1 MDDFVLTAFLEN
13 MPFGYKGETG
23 FLSPIR
29 LLLIP
34 ANFWKTK
41 SASLRPREMNEPVS
55 ET

>member
-13 MPFGYKGETG
+13 MPSGYKGETG

-34 ANFWKTK
+34 ANFTKTILEEHWIHQK
-41 SASLRPREMNEPVS
+41 L
-55 ET
+55 